1 MAAKSSKSNSLDV
14 KSDAK
19 AVKTDEKVT
28 ESDKKVT
35 KKEKKTLIE
44 HDIDYRNA
52 MAREKLRRLILQ
64 NDHQQFDLD
73 KKNESVCYR
82 AIAMSEF
89 EKAIASIYA
98 QIQNAEEQLAHLL
111 RLDQTQVD
119 VLHDYMENIL
129 NALSEI
135 NVELSA
141 TSDFDAANYRS
152 GTALKTKLLSTN

>member
-1 MAAKSSKSNSLDV
+1 MATKSS
-14 KSDAK
+14 
-19 AVKTDEKVT
+19 EI
-28 ESDKKVT
+28 DKKT
-35 KKEKKTLIE
+35 GKTSKKEQKSLIE
-44 HDIDYRNA
+44 YDVDYRNA
-52 MAREKLRRLILQ
+52 MAKEKLRRLILQ

-129 NALSEI
+129 TALSEI

-141 TSDFDAANYRS
+141 TS
-152 GTALKTKLLSTN
+152 

>member
-1 MAAKSSKSNSLDV
+1 MATKSSKTSI
-14 KSDAK
+14 KSSKTDKKDAK
-19 AVKTDEKVT
+19 NDN
-28 ESDKKVT
+28 ESLV
-35 KKEKKTLIE
+35 EYTLE
-44 HDIDYRNA
+44 YRNA

-129 NALSEI
+129 NALAEI

-141 TSDFDAANYRS
+141 TSEFDAANYRS

>member
-1 MAAKSSKSNSLDV
+1 MATKSSKNDSKVTKNSKKD
-14 KSDAK
+14 
-19 AVKTDEKVT
+19 VKTDN
-28 ESDKKVT
+28 ESLV
-35 KKEKKTLIE
+35 EYTLE
-44 HDIDYRNA
+44 YRNA

-129 NALSEI
+129 NALAEI

-141 TSDFDAANYRS
+141 TSEFDAANYRS

>member
-1 MAAKSSKSNSLDV
+1 MTIKSSKSNPSV
-14 KSDAK
+14 KKS
-19 AVKTDEKVT
+19 DEKVT
-28 ESDKKVT
+28 KTSKKD
-35 KKEKKTLIE
+35 EKSLIE
-44 HDIDYRNA
+44 YDVEYRNA
-52 MAREKLRRLILQ
+52 MAKEKLRRLILQ

-141 TSDFDAANYRS
+141 TSEFDAANYRS
-152 GTALKTKLLSTN
+152 GTALKTKLLSTT

>member
-1 MAAKSSKSNSLDV
+1 MAAKSSKNNSLDE
-14 KSDAK
+14 KTDAK
-19 AVKTDEKVT
+19 VA
-28 ESDKKVT
+28 ESDKKVA

-52 MAREKLRRLILQ
+52 MAKEKLRRLILQ

>member
-1 MAAKSSKSNSLDV
+1 MATKSSKSDS
-14 KSDAK
+14 
-19 AVKTDEKVT
+19 
-28 ESDKKVT
+28 KVT
-35 KKEKKTLIE
+35 KNSKKDAKTDNESLVEYTLE
-44 HDIDYRNA
+44 YRNA

-129 NALSEI
+129 NALAEI

-141 TSDFDAANYRS
+141 TSEFDAANYRS

>member
-1 MAAKSSKSNSLDV
+1 MAMKSSKS
-14 KSDAK
+14 
-19 AVKTDEKVT
+19 
-28 ESDKKVT
+28 ESKVT
-35 KKEKKTLIE
+35 KTSKKDAKTDNESLVEYTLE
-44 HDIDYRNA
+44 YRNA

-98 QIQNAEEQLAHLL
+98 QIQNAEEQLAHLS
-111 RLDQTQVD
+111 RLYQTQVD

-129 NALSEI
+129 NALAEI
-135 NVELSA
+135 NVEVSA
-141 TSDFDAANYRS
+141 TSEFDAANYRS

>member
-1 MAAKSSKSNSLDV
+1 MATKSSKSDTKV
-14 KSDAK
+14 AK
-19 AVKTDEKVT
+19 TSKKDTKTDN
-28 ESDKKVT
+28 ESLV
-35 KKEKKTLIE
+35 EYTLE
-44 HDIDYRNA
+44 YRNA

-129 NALSEI
+129 NALAEI

-141 TSDFDAANYRS
+141 TSEFDAANYRS

>member
-1 MAAKSSKSNSLDV
+1 MTTKSSK
-14 KSDAK
+14 
-19 AVKTDEKVT
+19 TD
-28 ESDKKVT
+28 SKVT
-35 KKEKKTLIE
+35 KNSKKDEKSLIE
-44 HDIDYRNA
+44 YDVEYRNA
-52 MAREKLRRLILQ
+52 MAKEKLRRLILQ

-141 TSDFDAANYRS
+141 TSEFDAANYRS

>member
-1 MAAKSSKSNSLDV
+1 MTAKSSKTSV
-14 KSDAK
+14 KSSKNDK
-19 AVKTDEKVT
+19 KDEK
-28 ESDKKVT
+28 S
-35 KKEKKTLIE
+35 LIE
-44 HDIDYRNA
+44 YDVEYRNA
-52 MAREKLRRLILQ
+52 MAKEKLRRLILQ

-141 TSDFDAANYRS
+141 TSEFDAANYRS

>member
-1 MAAKSSKSNSLDV
+1 MATKSSKSDS
-14 KSDAK
+14 
-19 AVKTDEKVT
+19 
-28 ESDKKVT
+28 KVT
-35 KKEKKTLIE
+35 KNSKKDAKTDNESLVEYTLE
-44 HDIDYRNA
+44 YRNA

-82 AIAMSEF
+82 AVAMSEF

>member
-1 MAAKSSKSNSLDV
+1 MATKSSKTSV
-14 KSDAK
+14 KSSKTSKKD
-19 AVKTDEKVT
+19 VKTDN
-28 ESDKKVT
+28 ESLV
-35 KKEKKTLIE
+35 EYTLE
-44 HDIDYRNA
+44 YRNA

-129 NALSEI
+129 NALAEI

-141 TSDFDAANYRS
+141 TSEFDAANYRS
-152 GTALKTKLLSTN
+152 GTALKTKLLSTD

>member
-1 MAAKSSKSNSLDV
+1 MATKSSKNDS
-14 KSDAK
+14 
-19 AVKTDEKVT
+19 
-28 ESDKKVT
+28 KVT
-35 KKEKKTLIE
+35 KNSKKDAKTDNESLVEYTLE
-44 HDIDYRNA
+44 YRNA

-89 EKAIASIYA
+89 EKAIASVYA

-129 NALSEI
+129 NALAEI

-141 TSDFDAANYRS
+141 TSEFDAANYRS

>member
-1 MAAKSSKSNSLDV
+1 MATKSSKSDSKV
-14 KSDAK
+14 
-19 AVKTDEKVT
+19 VKTSKNIHQTDKSVQKT
-28 ESDKKVT
+28 DNESLV
-35 KKEKKTLIE
+35 EYTLE
-44 HDIDYRNA
+44 YRNA

-129 NALSEI
+129 NALAEI

-141 TSDFDAANYRS
+141 TSEFDAANYRS

>member
-1 MAAKSSKSNSLDV
+1 MATKSSKNDSKVVKNSKKD
-14 KSDAK
+14 
-19 AVKTDEKVT
+19 VKTDN
-28 ESDKKVT
+28 ESLV
-35 KKEKKTLIE
+35 EYTLE
-44 HDIDYRNA
+44 YRNA

-141 TSDFDAANYRS
+141 TSEFDAANYRS

>member
-1 MAAKSSKSNSLDV
+1 MATKSSKSDSKVVKNSKNVHQTD
-14 KSDAK
+14 KS
-19 AVKTDEKVT
+19 VQKTDN
-28 ESDKKVT
+28 ESLV
-35 KKEKKTLIE
+35 EYTLE
-44 HDIDYRNA
+44 YRNA

-129 NALSEI
+129 NALAEI
-135 NVELSA
+135 NIELSA
-141 TSDFDAANYRS
+141 TSEFDAANYRS

>member
-1 MAAKSSKSNSLDV
+1 MATKSSKNDS
-14 KSDAK
+14 
-19 AVKTDEKVT
+19 
-28 ESDKKVT
+28 KVT
-35 KKEKKTLIE
+35 KNSKKDAKTDNESLVEYTLE
-44 HDIDYRNA
+44 YRNA

-141 TSDFDAANYRS
+141 TSEFDAANYRS

>member
-1 MAAKSSKSNSLDV
+1 MATKSSKSDS
-14 KSDAK
+14 
-19 AVKTDEKVT
+19 
-28 ESDKKVT
+28 KVT
-35 KKEKKTLIE
+35 KNSKKDTKTDNESLVEYTLE
-44 HDIDYRNA
+44 YRNA

-129 NALSEI
+129 NALAEI
-135 NVELSA
+135 NIELSA
-141 TSDFDAANYRS
+141 TSEFDAANYRS

>member
-1 MAAKSSKSNSLDV
+1 MATKSSKNDS
-14 KSDAK
+14 
-19 AVKTDEKVT
+19 
-28 ESDKKVT
+28 KVT
-35 KKEKKTLIE
+35 KNSKKDAKTDNDSLVEYTLE
-44 HDIDYRNA
+44 YRNA

-129 NALSEI
+129 NALAEI

-141 TSDFDAANYRS
+141 TSEFDAANYRS

>member
-1 MAAKSSKSNSLDV
+1 MATKSSKSDSKV
-14 KSDAK
+14 AKTSKKDAK
-19 AVKTDEKVT
+19 TDN
-28 ESDKKVT
+28 ESLV
-35 KKEKKTLIE
+35 EYTLE
-44 HDIDYRNA
+44 YRNA

-129 NALSEI
+129 NALAEI

-141 TSDFDAANYRS
+141 TSEFDAANYRS

>member
-1 MAAKSSKSNSLDV
+1 MATKSSKSDS
-14 KSDAK
+14 
-19 AVKTDEKVT
+19 
-28 ESDKKVT
+28 KVT
-35 KKEKKTLIE
+35 KNSKKEQKTDNESLVE
-44 HDIDYRNA
+44 YTLEYRNA

-129 NALSEI
+129 NALAEI

-141 TSDFDAANYRS
+141 TSEFDAANYRS
-152 GTALKTKLLSTN
+152 GTALKTKLLSTD

>member
-1 MAAKSSKSNSLDV
+1 MTTKSSKNDS
-14 KSDAK
+14 
-19 AVKTDEKVT
+19 
-28 ESDKKVT
+28 KVT
-35 KKEKKTLIE
+35 KNSKKEQKTDNESLVE
-44 HDIDYRNA
+44 YTLEYRNA

-129 NALSEI
+129 NALAEI

-141 TSDFDAANYRS
+141 TSEFDAANYRS

>member
-1 MAAKSSKSNSLDV
+1 MATKSSKTSEKPSKNS
-14 KSDAK
+14 KK
-19 AVKTDEKVT
+19 DEK
-28 ESDKKVT
+28 S
-35 KKEKKTLIE
+35 LIE
-44 HDIDYRNA
+44 YDVEYRNA
-52 MAREKLRRLILQ
+52 MAKEKLRRLILQ

-141 TSDFDAANYRS
+141 TSEFDAANYRS

>member
-1 MAAKSSKSNSLDV
+1 MATKSSKSDSKVVKNSKNVHQTD
-14 KSDAK
+14 KS
-19 AVKTDEKVT
+19 VQKTDN
-28 ESDKKVT
+28 ESLV
-35 KKEKKTLIE
+35 EYTLE
-44 HDIDYRNA
+44 YRNA

-129 NALSEI
+129 NALAEI

-141 TSDFDAANYRS
+141 TSEFDAANYRS

>member
-1 MAAKSSKSNSLDV
+1 MATKSSEIDK
-14 KSDAK
+14 
-19 AVKTDEKVT
+19 KTSKTSKKDEK
-28 ESDKKVT
+28 S
-35 KKEKKTLIE
+35 LIE
-44 HDIDYRNA
+44 YDVEYRNA
-52 MAREKLRRLILQ
+52 MAKEKLRRLILQ

-141 TSDFDAANYRS
+141 TSEFDAANYRS

>member
-1 MAAKSSKSNSLDV
+1 MATKSS
-14 KSDAK
+14 
-19 AVKTDEKVT
+19 EI
-28 ESDKKVT
+28 DKKT
-35 KKEKKTLIE
+35 SKTSKKEQKELIE
-44 HDIDYRNA
+44 YDVEYRNA
-52 MAREKLRRLILQ
+52 MAKEKLRRLILQ

-141 TSDFDAANYRS
+141 TSEFDAANYRS
-152 GTALKTKLLSTN
+152 GTALKTKLLSTD

>member
-1 MAAKSSKSNSLDV
+1 MATKSSKTSI
-14 KSDAK
+14 KSSKTDK
-19 AVKTDEKVT
+19 KDVKTDN
-28 ESDKKVT
+28 ESLV
-35 KKEKKTLIE
+35 EYTLE
-44 HDIDYRNA
+44 YRNA
-52 MAREKLRRLILQ
+52 MAKEKLRRLILQ

-141 TSDFDAANYRS
+141 TSEFDAANYRS

>member
-1 MAAKSSKSNSLDV
+1 MATKSSKS
-14 KSDAK
+14 
-19 AVKTDEKVT
+19 
-28 ESDKKVT
+28 ESKVT
-35 KKEKKTLIE
+35 KNSKKDTKTDNESLVEYTLE
-44 HDIDYRNA
+44 YRNA

-129 NALSEI
+129 NALAEI

-141 TSDFDAANYRS
+141 TSEFDAANYRS

>member
-1 MAAKSSKSNSLDV
+1 MATKSSKTSI
-14 KSDAK
+14 KSSKTSKKD
-19 AVKTDEKVT
+19 VKTDN
-28 ESDKKVT
+28 ESLV
-35 KKEKKTLIE
+35 EYTLE
-44 HDIDYRNA
+44 YRNA

-129 NALSEI
+129 NALAEI

-141 TSDFDAANYRS
+141 TSEFDAANYRS
-152 GTALKTKLLSTN
+152 GTALKTKLLSTD

>member
-1 MAAKSSKSNSLDV
+1 MATKSSKTSEKLS
-14 KSDAK
+14 KTSK
-19 AVKTDEKVT
+19 KESKTDN
-28 ESDKKVT
+28 ESLV
-35 KKEKKTLIE
+35 EYTLE
-44 HDIDYRNA
+44 YRNA
-52 MAREKLRRLILQ
+52 MAKEKLRRLILQ

-98 QIQNAEEQLAHLL
+98 QIQNAEEQLSHLL

-141 TSDFDAANYRS
+141 TSEFDAANYRS

>member
-1 MAAKSSKSNSLDV
+1 MATKSSKS
-14 KSDAK
+14 
-19 AVKTDEKVT
+19 
-28 ESDKKVT
+28 ESKVT
-35 KKEKKTLIE
+35 KSSKKDAKTDNESLVEYTLE
-44 HDIDYRNA
+44 YRNA

-129 NALSEI
+129 NALAEI
-135 NVELSA
+135 NIELSA
-141 TSDFDAANYRS
+141 TSEFDAANYRS

>member
-1 MAAKSSKSNSLDV
+1 MATKSSKNDS
-14 KSDAK
+14 
-19 AVKTDEKVT
+19 
-28 ESDKKVT
+28 KVT
-35 KKEKKTLIE
+35 KNSKKDTKNDNESLVEYTLE
-44 HDIDYRNA
+44 YRNA

-129 NALSEI
+129 NALAEI

-141 TSDFDAANYRS
+141 TSEFDAANYRS

>member
-1 MAAKSSKSNSLDV
+1 MATKSSKNDSKVAKNS
-14 KSDAK
+14 KKDAK
-19 AVKTDEKVT
+19 NDN
-28 ESDKKVT
+28 ESLV
-35 KKEKKTLIE
+35 EYTLE
-44 HDIDYRNA
+44 YRNA

-129 NALSEI
+129 NALAEI

-141 TSDFDAANYRS
+141 TSEFDAANYRS

>member
-1 MAAKSSKSNSLDV
+1 MTTKSSKTSV
-14 KSDAK
+14 KSAK
-19 AVKTDEKVT
+19 P
-28 ESDKKVT
+28 DKKDSESLVEYT
-35 KKEKKTLIE
+35 V
-44 HDIDYRNA
+44 DYRNA
-52 MAREKLRRLILQ
+52 MAKEKLRRLILQ

-141 TSDFDAANYRS
+141 TSEFDAANYRS

>member
-1 MAAKSSKSNSLDV
+1 MATKSSKTSV
-14 KSDAK
+14 KSP
-19 AVKTDEKVT
+19 KTD
-28 ESDKKVT
+28 
-35 KKEKKTLIE
+35 KKEQKSLIE
-44 HDIDYRNA
+44 YDVEYRNA

-141 TSDFDAANYRS
+141 TSEFDAANYRS

>member
-1 MAAKSSKSNSLDV
+1 MATKSSKSDSKVVKNSKNIHQTD
-14 KSDAK
+14 KS
-19 AVKTDEKVT
+19 VQKTDN
-28 ESDKKVT
+28 ESLV
-35 KKEKKTLIE
+35 EYTLE
-44 HDIDYRNA
+44 YRNA

-129 NALSEI
+129 NALAEI

-141 TSDFDAANYRS
+141 TSEFDAANYRS

>member
-1 MAAKSSKSNSLDV
+1 
-14 KSDAK
+14 
-19 AVKTDEKVT
+19 
-28 ESDKKVT
+28 
-35 KKEKKTLIE
+35 
-44 HDIDYRNA
+44 

-129 NALSEI
+129 NALAEI

-141 TSDFDAANYRS
+141 TSEFDAANYRS
-152 GTALKTKLLSTN
+152 GTALKTKLLSTD

>member
-1 MAAKSSKSNSLDV
+1 MATKSSKSDS
-14 KSDAK
+14 
-19 AVKTDEKVT
+19 
-28 ESDKKVT
+28 KVT
-35 KKEKKTLIE
+35 KTSKKEQKADNESLVEYTLE
-44 HDIDYRNA
+44 YRNA

-129 NALSEI
+129 NALAEI
-135 NVELSA
+135 NIELSA
-141 TSDFDAANYRS
+141 TSEFDAANYRS

>member
-1 MAAKSSKSNSLDV
+1 MATKSSKNDSKV
-14 KSDAK
+14 AK
-19 AVKTDEKVT
+19 TSKKDTKTDN
-28 ESDKKVT
+28 ESLV
-35 KKEKKTLIE
+35 EYTLE
-44 HDIDYRNA
+44 YRNA

-82 AIAMSEF
+82 AIAMNEF

-129 NALSEI
+129 NALAEI
-135 NVELSA
+135 NIELSA
-141 TSDFDAANYRS
+141 TSEFDAANYRS